1 MAKVFLDTV
10 KLYYEE
16 SKAAREQAEG
26 LLEKYRT
33 NTSTL
38 LALAGDYFSMR
49 HDPSQ
54 SWGGGLASK
63 PSMRLIRAID
73 GPSSGAASSEAPSAR
88 RASSNLRSR

>member
-38 LALAGDYFSMR
+38 LALASAAVAFFGFLP
-49 HDPSQ
+49 DPGS
-54 SWGGGLASK
+54 SCSIGFRLASMWWQS
-63 PSMRLIRAID
+63 PF
-73 GPSSGAASSEAPSAR
+73 
-88 RASSNLRSR
+88 RS